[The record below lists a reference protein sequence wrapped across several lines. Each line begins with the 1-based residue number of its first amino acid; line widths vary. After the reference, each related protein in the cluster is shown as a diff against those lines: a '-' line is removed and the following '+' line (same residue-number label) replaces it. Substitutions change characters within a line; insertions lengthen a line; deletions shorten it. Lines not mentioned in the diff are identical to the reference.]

1 MSGLTGRVRIAV
13 LCAAI
18 AGLLFDGVELGL
30 MPVASLSVSKS
41 LLGTDYTPVLGG
53 DWFAWFTASLMLGA
67 AIGGVLLGRLGDAI
81 GRSRALG
88 VSILF
93 YSLFAGLGAVV
104 QTQEQMLALRL
115 LVGLGVG
122 GVWPN
127 AVALAAECWPDKSR
141 PTIAGLMGAA
151 LNGGILLLSQIVR
164 TWHITADHWRWI
176 FQLAAVPAVLGVL
189 VLLAL
194 PESPAW
200 LAARTKRRHV
210 PPAARDKKQSQS
222 PTRGPLRRCANC
234 CNRRCSAAP

>member
-1 MSGLTGRVRIAV
+1 M
-13 LCAAI
+13 
-18 AGLLFDGVELGL
+18 
-30 MPVASLSVSKS
+30 
-41 LLGTDYTPVLGG
+41 LGG
-53 DWFAWFTASLMLGA
+53 DWFARFTASLMLGA

-93 YSLFAGLGAVV
+93 YSMFAGLGAVV
-104 QTQEQMLALRL
+104 QTQEQMFALRF

-164 TWHITADHWRWI
+164 IWHITPGHWRWI
-176 FQLAAVPAVLGVL
+176 FQLAAVPGGAGRARAAGPAGVAC
-189 VLLAL
+189 VAGSQERRQQMSDGVDRQTRSRPGAAASMHRCVNCFGL
-194 PESPAW
+194 PC
-200 LAARTKRRHV
+200 
-210 PPAARDKKQSQS
+210 
-222 PTRGPLRRCANC
+222 CAS
-234 CNRRCSAAP
+234 R